1 MICRPSGHHQLS
13 LITPDNALDA
23 QWYPIKNM
31 ESSVVLSRDVATVAL
46 QAALITCRQLRCLA
60 AADGS

>member
-46 QAALITCRQLRCLA
+46 QAALIT
-60 AADGS
+60 